1 MLILGTRTVQ
11 NSSRNLVAFASS
23 CLFVGYSATST
34 CIIENNPKAQSRD
47 STRDIASVNATYIE
61 RAKKGAAR
69 WTRDV
74 DATEMLTSTL
84 PRDEIESFRARM
96 YDIRQKGP
104 GQVSIEPC
112 RVLIASQSLIFSLL
126 IFPVCETYALCT
138 EQQHVLV
145 LSIAR
150 YYYPEMGAAT
160 RAKNHA
166 TSPPSPRF
174 ILHLSRVCAIIIIK
188 IIRIPHG
195 LRTGH

>member
-11 NSSRNLVAFASS
+11 NSSRNLVAFAFS
-23 CLFVGYSATST
+23 CLLVGSSAAST
-34 CIIENNPKAQSRD
+34 CIIENNPKAQSP

-61 RAKKGAAR
+61 RAKKGVAE

-74 DATEMLTSTL
+74 DTTETPTSAL
-84 PRDEIESFRARM
+84 PRDEIESLRARM
-96 YDIRQKGP
+96 SDIRQKDP
-104 GQVSIEPC
+104 GQVSIEPR
-112 RVLIASQSLIFSLL
+112 RVLIASRSLIFSLL

-166 TSPPSPRF
+166 A
-174 ILHLSRVCAIIIIK
+174 SRRRPDLFSISRACA
-188 IIRIPHG
+188 R
-195 LRTGH
+195 